1 MATGSS
7 IVGATGNQDV
17 DGLLGGVKW
26 NDNNVLFNFPSSA
39 SYYPANY
46 GTVQAPDGTQV
57 NFPAGFVAASTSFQN
72 MVQKALNEYAAVAT
86 LTFTEVANNAASNI
100 SVARTTALG
109 PDTPLGFRGYGFF
122 PGSS

>member
-39 SYYPANY
+39 AYYPGDY

-57 NFPAGFVAASTSFQN
+57 NFPAGFVAVSTSFQN
-72 MVQKALNEYAAVAT
+72 MVRKALGEYAAVT
-86 LTFTEVANNAASNI
+86 NLTFAEVASDAASNI
-100 SVARTTALG
+100 SAAR
-109 PDTPLGFRGYGFF
+109 
-122 PGSS
+122 